1 MASVIPTIEDRT
13 HRHYFKNF
21 SDAPTSKQGIEMV
34 DRDRGQI
41 MDDTG
46 QQKEGMSCRR
56 GCAYGI
62 ISLMIAAVIA
72 LVVLGIYFLPE
83 PTNPLPTNSK

>member
-1 MASVIPTIEDRT
+1 MASV
-13 HRHYFKNF
+13 NF